1 LTNDGSVLGSKG
13 YDLSAGR
20 KGDISVRLDK
30 TAMKRLRKF
39 KHHSVRARELVSV
52 KGGATMEKQIELV
65 ATD

>member
-1 LTNDGSVLGSKG
+1 
-13 YDLSAGR
+13 
-20 KGDISVRLDK
+20 
-30 TAMKRLRKF
+30 MKRLRKF